1 MKIKNIHAR
10 EILDSRGIPTISTEI
25 ELWSE
30 DKGKGEVPSG
40 ASTGT
45 TEVLELRDG
54 DKSRYNGQGVL
65 KAVENVNTIIAEA
78 IKNKDF
84 TSQKEFDDFLIDLD
98 GTDQKSKLGGN
109 AILSCSMA
117 FCRAIANALG
127 LHLYEYFG
135 MIYWDQEY
143 KPESLRLPRP
153 LVLVMEGG
161 KHGDWSTD
169 IQEYMI
175 APKMDKFDSF
185 NDAFRASTEVFHA
198 IHDVLQE
205 KGYSTGVGFEGAYA
219 PREIQSNKEAF
230 DIIMEG
236 IEKAGYK
243 PGDDFELAIDG
254 AASEFYENERNL
266 YTLHREAK
274 DLTSEEWMKLQE
286 EWYSQYPIFSVEDI
300 FDEEDWSAWK
310 TFTQR
315 NGNKYQVVGDDL
327 LTTNVLRI
335 QKAIDEKSVNSVL
348 IKLNQIGTVSETL
361 DAIRLTVDNGMTAII
376 SHRGGETND
385 DMIADLS
392 VGTPAQQSKFGGPDR
407 GERLAKY
414 NRLLEIEEI
423 LKR

>member
-1 MKIKNIHAR
+1 MKIQNIHAR

-25 ELWSE
+25 ELWSG

-40 ASTGT
+40 ASTGS
-45 TEVLELRDG
+45 TEVLELRDE
-54 DKSRYNGQGVL
+54 NGSVS
-65 KAVENVNTIIAEA
+65 KAVDNVNTIIAEA
-78 IKNKDF
+78 LREKDF

-98 GTDQKSKLGGN
+98 GTTQKSKLGGN

-117 FCRAIANALG
+117 FCRATANALG
-127 LHLYEYFG
+127 LQLYEYFG
-135 MIYWDQEY
+135 MIYSGNEY
-143 KPESLRLPRP
+143 NPEALRLPRP
-153 LVLVMEGG
+153 QILVLEGG

-169 IQEYMI
+169 IQEYMVV
-175 APKMDKFDSF
+175 PKMNRFDSF
-185 NDAFRASTEVFHA
+185 SDAFKAGTKIFHA
-198 IHDVLQE
+198 IHDVLHTKE
-205 KGYSTGVGFEGAYA
+205 YSTGVGFEGAYA
-219 PREIQSNKEAF
+219 PKEMQSNKEAF

-243 PGDDFELAIDG
+243 SGEDFEIAIDA
-254 AASEFYENERNL
+254 AASEFYDKSKNM
-266 YTLHREAK
+266 YTLHRENK
-274 DLTSEEWMKLQE
+274 ELTSEQWMALQE
-286 EWYSQYPIFSVEDI
+286 EWYTQYPIFSVEDI
-300 FDEEDWSAWK
+300 FDQEDWKTWD

-315 NGNKYQVVGDDL
+315 NGDKYQIVGDDL
-327 LTTNVLRI
+327 LTTNVSRI
-335 QKAIDEKSVNSVL
+335 QRAIDEKSVNSVL

-361 DAIRLTVDNGMTAII
+361 DAIRLTIDNGMSAII

-385 DMIADLS
+385 DMIADLV